1 MELYSKVCNWR
12 EFCDATPGGVDM
24 TKGVHESYWDTGD
37 SEEQV
42 WEVGGDTNFKH
53 VGLTYLLV
61 TYVCQTVRHKS
72 QSPGDRSRVEM

>member
-12 EFCDATPGGVDM
+12 EFRDAAPGDVDM
-24 TKGVHESYWDTGD
+24 TKGIHESYWDTGETPRNR
-37 SEEQV
+37 SQGVE
-42 WEVGGDTNFKH
+42 GTNFEH